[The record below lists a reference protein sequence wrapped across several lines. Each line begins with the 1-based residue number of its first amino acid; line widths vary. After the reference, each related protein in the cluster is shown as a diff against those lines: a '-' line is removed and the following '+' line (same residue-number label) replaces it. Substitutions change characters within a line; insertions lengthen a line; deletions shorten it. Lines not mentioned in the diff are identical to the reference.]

1 MKATIVGA
9 SGLVGSNIL
18 KQLIDDSSF
27 SQVQVLVRKLQPL
40 QHAKLTQVIVDFE
53 NESQFQNSIL
63 EGSIVFSCIGTTAKK
78 VNGDH
83 HQYRKIDFDITVNA
97 AKYAHQKHCTHFIF
111 ISAIG
116 ADKHSSNSYLKLK
129 GEIES
134 NIISQHL
141 PRVFAIR
148 PSLLIGARNEFR
160 FGEKI
165 GQLIMP
171 LFNFLIPYRYKAI
184 RAEDV
189 AKKMVSLSH
198 STSLGFQVIEG
209 KSLFQI
215 EHV

>member
-1 MKATIVGA
+1 MKATLVGA
-9 SGLVGSNIL
+9 SGLVGSHLL
-18 KQLIDDSSF
+18 KQLLNDPQF
-27 SQVQVLVRKLQPL
+27 SEVRVLVRKTLAF
-40 QHAKLTQVIVDFE
+40 QHQKLSESIVDFNDE
-53 NESQFQNSIL
+53 TSFSNAL
-63 EGSIVFSCIGTTAKK
+63 LDGSVVFSCIGTTNKK
-78 VNGDH
+78 VGGDLEA
-83 HQYRKIDFDITVNA
+83 YRKIDFDITVNA
-97 AKYAHQKHCTHFIF
+97 ANYAHQKQCTHFIF

-171 LFNFLIPYRYKAI
+171 IFNFLIPYRYKAI
-184 RAEDV
+184 RAENV
-189 AKKMVSLSH
+189 AKKMISLSH

>member
-27 SQVQVLVRKLQPL
+27 SQVQILVRKLQPL

-63 EGSIVFSCIGTTAKK
+63 EGSVVFSCIGTTAKK
-78 VNGDH
+78 VKGNH
-83 HQYRKIDFDITVNA
+83 SEYRKVDFDITVNA

>member
-27 SQVQVLVRKLQPL
+27 SQVQILVRKLQPL

-63 EGSIVFSCIGTTAKK
+63 EGSVVFSCIGTTAKK
-78 VNGDH
+78 VHGDH

-97 AKYAHQKHCTHFIF
+97 ATYAHQKHCTHFIF

>member
-1 MKATIVGA
+1 MKATLIGA
-9 SGLVGSNIL
+9 SGLVGSHLL
-18 KQLIDDSSF
+18 KQLLNDPQF
-27 SQVQVLVRKLQPL
+27 SEVRVLVRKTLAF
-40 QHAKLTQVIVDFE
+40 QHEKLSESIIDF
-53 NESQFQNSIL
+53 NDQSSFANAFI
-63 EGSIVFSCIGTTAKK
+63 EGSAVFSCIGTTAKK
-78 VNGDH
+78 VKGN
-83 HQYRKIDFDITVNA
+83 QSEYRKIDFDITVNA
-97 AKYAHQKHCTHFIF
+97 AKYAHQKHCAHFIF

-134 NIISQHL
+134 NIMSQHL
-141 PRVFAIR
+141 PRVYAIR

-165 GQLIMP
+165 GQWIMP

>member
-1 MKATIVGA
+1 MKATLIGA
-9 SGLVGSNIL
+9 SGLVGSELL
-18 KQLIDDSSF
+18 KLLLNDPNFHEIKI
-27 SQVQVLVRKLQPL
+27 LVRGSLCIAHPKL
-40 QHAKLTQVIVDFE
+40 HEIIVDFQDE
-53 NESQFQNSIL
+53 NAYQSAFL
-63 EGSIVFSCIGTTAKK
+63 DGSVVFSCIGTTAKK
-78 VNGDH
+78 VKGNH
-83 HQYRKIDFDITVNA
+83 SEYRKIDFDITVNA
-97 AKYAHQKHCTHFIF
+97 AKYAHQKQCTHFIF

-116 ADKHSSNSYLKLK
+116 ADKNSSNSYLKLK

>member
-18 KQLIDDSSF
+18 KQLIDDPSF

-40 QHAKLTQVIVDFE
+40 QHTKLTQVIVDFE

-63 EGSIVFSCIGTTAKK
+63 EGSVVFSCIGTTAKK

-134 NIISQHL
+134 NIMSQHL

-160 FGEKI
+160 LGEKI

>member
-40 QHAKLTQVIVDFE
+40 QHSKLTQVIFDFE

-184 RAEDV
+184 RAEYV